1 MTIIYG
7 SLSICLYAAGASLL
21 TAAAVVYKRNNLYE
35 YYCLKHGKP
44 VRAGG
49 AEKTI
54 GRLVVR
60 NKYTGA
66 SRVEDVQKQ
75 EDTPQ
80 VRTGRMELQKQEGG
94 TRVLGGSCDTT
105 LLGKESGA
113 EGKTAESAQ
122 GGRTWGR
129 PTGKF
134 RVTKSE
140 VVIHTNRA
148 IRVRAGTKGE
158 KDED

>member
-7 SLSICLYAAGASLL
+7 SLSVCLYAAGAVLL
-21 TAAAVVYKRNNLYE
+21 TAAAVVYKRNGLYE

-44 VRAGG
+44 VRARG
-49 AEKTI
+49 AEKTV
-54 GRLVVR
+54 GRPAVR
-60 NKYTGA
+60 NMYTGA
-66 SRVEDVQKQ
+66 SWVEDVQKL
-75 EDTPQ
+75 EDTLQ
-80 VRTGRMELQKQEGG
+80 VRTGRAELQEQEGG

-105 LLGKESGA
+105 LLGRESGA
-113 EGKTAESAQ
+113 EGKTVKPVRDS
-122 GGRTWGR
+122 RTWGR

>member
-1 MTIIYG
+1 M
-7 SLSICLYAAGASLL
+7 L
-21 TAAAVVYKRNNLYE
+21 AVRNLY
-35 YYCLKHGKP
+35 G
-44 VRAGG
+44 
-49 AEKTI
+49 
-54 GRLVVR
+54 
-60 NKYTGA
+60 GA

-80 VRTGRMELQKQEGG
+80 VRTGRAELQEQEGG

-105 LLGKESGA
+105 LLGRESGA
-113 EGKTAESAQ
+113 EGKTVKPVRDN
-122 GGRTWGR
+122 RTWGR

-140 VVIHTNRA
+140 VAIHTNRA

>member
-7 SLSICLYAAGASLL
+7 SLSGCLYAAGAVFLI
-21 TAAAVVYKRNNLYE
+21 TAAVVYKRNGLYE

-60 NKYTGA
+60 NKHTGA

-80 VRTGRMELQKQEGG
+80 VRTGRAELQKQEGG
-94 TRVLGGSCDTT
+94 TRVLDGSCDTT
-105 LLGKESGA
+105 LLGRESGA
-113 EGKTAESAQ
+113 DGKTAKPVR

-140 VVIHTNRA
+140 MVIHTDKT

-158 KDED
+158 KDEE

>member
-1 MTIIYG
+1 MTGIYE
-7 SLSICLYAAGASLL
+7 SISVCLYAAGAALM

-35 YYCLKHGKP
+35 YYCLKQGKP
-44 VRAGG
+44 VRARG
-49 AEKTI
+49 AEKTV
-54 GRLVVR
+54 GRPAVR
-60 NKYTGA
+60 NMYTGA
-66 SRVEDVQKQ
+66 SWVEDVQKQ

-80 VRTGRMELQKQEGG
+80 VRTGRAELQEQEGG

>member
-1 MTIIYG
+1 MTGIYG
-7 SLSICLYAAGASLL
+7 SLSLCLYAAGAALL

-60 NKYTGA
+60 NKHTGA

-80 VRTGRMELQKQEGG
+80 VRTGRAELQEKEDG
-94 TRVLGGSCDTT
+94 TRVLDGSCDTT
-105 LLGKESGA
+105 LLGRERGA
-113 EGKTAESAQ
+113 DGKTVKPAQ
-122 GGRTWGR
+122 DGRTWGR

-140 VVIHTNRA
+140 VAIHTNRA

>member
-1 MTIIYG
+1 MTGIYG
-7 SLSICLYAAGASLL
+7 SLSICLYAAGAALL

-54 GRLVVR
+54 GRPAVR
-60 NKYTGA
+60 NMYTGA
-66 SRVEDVQKQ
+66 SWVEDVQKL

-80 VRTGRMELQKQEGG
+80 VRTGRAELQEKEDG
-94 TRVLGGSCDTT
+94 TRVLDGSCDTT
-105 LLGKESGA
+105 LLGRERGA
-113 EGKTAESAQ
+113 DGKTVKPAQ
-122 GGRTWGR
+122 DGRTWGM

>member
-7 SLSICLYAAGASLL
+7 SLSVCLYAAGAVLL
-21 TAAAVVYKRNNLYE
+21 TAAAVVYKRNGLYE

-49 AEKTI
+49 AEKTV
-54 GRLVVR
+54 GRPAVR
-60 NKYTGA
+60 NMYTGA
-66 SRVEDVQKQ
+66 SWVEDVQKQ

-80 VRTGRMELQKQEGG
+80 VRTGRAELQEQEGG

-105 LLGKESGA
+105 LLGRESGA
-113 EGKTAESAQ
+113 EGKTAKPVRGS
-122 GGRTWGR
+122 RTWGR

-140 VVIHTNRA
+140 VVIHTDRS
-148 IRVRAGTKGE
+148 IVTRTGIEGE

>member
-7 SLSICLYAAGASLL
+7 SLSVCLYAAGAVLL
-21 TAAAVVYKRNNLYE
+21 TAAAVVYKRNGLYE

-44 VRAGG
+44 VRARG
-49 AEKTI
+49 AEKVE
-54 GRLVVR
+54 GRPAVR
-60 NKYTGA
+60 NMHTGT
-66 SRVEDVQKQ
+66 SWVEDVQKL
-75 EDTPQ
+75 EDTLQ
-80 VRTGRMELQKQEGG
+80 VRTGRAELQEQEGG

-105 LLGKESGA
+105 LLGRESGA
-113 EGKTAESAQ
+113 EGKTVKPVRDS
-122 GGRTWGR
+122 RTWGR

-140 VVIHTNRA
+140 VAIHTDRT
-148 IRVRAGTKGE
+148 IRDRAGTKGE

>member
-7 SLSICLYAAGASLL
+7 SLSVCLYAAGAALL
-21 TAAAVVYKRNNLYE
+21 TAAAVVYKRNGLYE

-49 AEKTI
+49 AEKTV
-54 GRLVVR
+54 GRPAVR
-60 NKYTGA
+60 NMYTGA
-66 SRVEDVQKQ
+66 SWVEDVQKL

-80 VRTGRMELQKQEGG
+80 VRIGRAELQEQEGG

-105 LLGKESGA
+105 LLGRESGA

-122 GGRTWGR
+122 GGCTWGR

>member
-7 SLSICLYAAGASLL
+7 SLSVCLYAAGAALL
-21 TAAAVVYKRNNLYE
+21 TAAAVVYKRNGLYE

-49 AEKTI
+49 AEKTV
-54 GRLVVR
+54 GRPAVR
-60 NKYTGA
+60 NMYTGA
-66 SRVEDVQKQ
+66 SWVEDVQKL

-80 VRTGRMELQKQEGG
+80 VRTGRAELQEQEGG

-105 LLGKESGA
+105 LLGRESGA

-122 GGRTWGR
+122 GGCTWGR

>member
-7 SLSICLYAAGASLL
+7 SLSVCLYAAGAVLL
-21 TAAAVVYKRNNLYE
+21 TAAAVVYKRNGLYE

-44 VRAGG
+44 VRARG
-49 AEKTI
+49 AEKTV
-54 GRLVVR
+54 GRPAVR
-60 NKYTGA
+60 NKHTGV
-66 SRVEDVQKQ
+66 SQVEDVQKQ

-94 TRVLGGSCDTT
+94 TRVLDGSCDTT
-105 LLGKESGA
+105 LLGRESGA
-113 EGKTAESAQ
+113 EGKTVKPVRDN
-122 GGRTWGR
+122 RTWGR

-140 VVIHTNRA
+140 VAIHTDRTIMA
-148 IRVRAGTKGE
+148 RTGIEGE

>member
-1 MTIIYG
+1 MTGIYG
-7 SLSICLYAAGASLL
+7 SLSICLYAAGAALL

-60 NKYTGA
+60 NKHTGA

-94 TRVLGGSCDTT
+94 TRVLDGSCDTT
-105 LLGKESGA
+105 LLGRESGA
-113 EGKTAESAQ
+113 EGKTVKPVRDN
-122 GGRTWGR
+122 RTWGR

-140 VVIHTNRA
+140 VAIHTDRTIMA
-148 IRVRAGTKGE
+148 RTGIEGE

>member
-7 SLSICLYAAGASLL
+7 SLSVCLYAAGAVLL
-21 TAAAVVYKRNNLYE
+21 TAAAVVYKRNGLYE

-44 VRAGG
+44 VRARG
-49 AEKTI
+49 AEKVE
-54 GRLVVR
+54 GRPAVR
-60 NKYTGA
+60 NMHTGT
-66 SRVEDVQKQ
+66 SRFKDVQKL
-75 EDTPQ
+75 EDITQ
-80 VRTGRMELQKQEGG
+80 VQTGRMELQKQEDG
-94 TRVLGGSCDTT
+94 TRVLDGSCDTT
-105 LLGKESGA
+105 LLGRESGA
-113 EGKTAESAQ
+113 DRKTVKPVRDN
-122 GGRTWGR
+122 RTWGR